1 VFDVVR
7 STVPRIDLDDVFV
20 QKQQIA
26 ESVMNQLRS
35 EMTEYGEQTSRAAS
49 GRRSIPLQFGPRSG
63 EKYCHIGQIGN
74 HQKRWSFERQARHQ
88 KNFARDSP
96 YLDAENFFFRSW
108 TH

>member
-1 VFDVVR
+1 MTSQVSSYVFDVVR

-49 GRRSIPLQFGPRSG
+49 GWRSIPLQFGPRSG
-63 EKYCHIGQIGN
+63 EKYCHYRSNWQ
-74 HQKRWSFERQARHQ
+74 
-88 KNFARDSP
+88 SP
-96 YLDAENFFFRSW
+96 KEMEF
-108 TH
+108 